1 MDLVKALT
9 QDESE
14 WLECCGVFNKAFIE
28 IWLKTQFLF
37 YLLILTVFLYT
48 CFMNK
53 AEPVPE
59 YTYQTL
65 LLAKYCVIN

>member
-1 MDLVKALT
+1 MSLNGWSAVVSL
-9 QDESE
+9 
-14 WLECCGVFNKAFIE
+14 NKAFIE

-65 LLAKYCVIN
+65 LLAKYCVINWCKTAHLN